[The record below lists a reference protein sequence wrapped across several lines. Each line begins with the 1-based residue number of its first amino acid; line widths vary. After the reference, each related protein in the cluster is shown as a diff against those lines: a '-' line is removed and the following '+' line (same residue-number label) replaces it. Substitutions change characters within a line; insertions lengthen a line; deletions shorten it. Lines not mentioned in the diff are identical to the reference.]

1 MKKLQYQ
8 LIYLLW
14 VYPYKMAEFSSPSSW
29 MLSWE
34 GAPASSCLF
43 APTIEGVS
51 TQPTAAES
59 TLKCDC
65 FYSPR
70 RTLQTCPPLRP
81 FSVGDRMGHGSGPIS
96 VASQSVL
103 LLCLVSLSFS
113 LIFNQSTL
121 TEMEYTNY
129 IGCTMQRLAE
139 RCGRPSQAKKHTQR
153 LNPWSTF

>member
-1 MKKLQYQ
+1 MLH
-8 LIYLLW
+8 
-14 VYPYKMAEFSSPSSW
+14 W
-29 MLSWE
+29 MLRWMVQWIIQTRIES
-34 GAPASSCLF
+34 GPSASL
-43 APTIEGVS
+43 PQVLNRVS

-59 TLKCDC
+59 ALKSDC

-103 LLCLVSLSFS
+103 LLCLVSLSSS

-129 IGCTMQRLAE
+129 IWCTMQRLAE
-139 RCGRPSQAKKHTQR
+139 RCGRPSQAKKNTQPR
-153 LNPWSTF
+153 KYILALYNVSQEECK